1 VCEGRVVPRWFS
13 FFVPVVGFVVLG
25 VALPLGVLIWLLAH
39 HEPPYVLDRESMG
52 SARSALGGNPVA
64 MRPVSGVLDVVGDG
78 GTTAEY
84 ADGSTAT
91 MVRAANPSQVVDKF
105 GLSLPEKSSTSFSV
119 GGFTQRDARL
129 TDGRFART
137 IGTSG
142 MVFAFIARSIP
153 ALDRLVAQSAVRPN
167 RKRDIGNTVLDH
179 HAAMAIL
186 IGLGWFLAAL
196 ILATVA
202 VVRAAISLLAP
213 APSRAGP
220 LSS

>member
-1 VCEGRVVPRWFS
+1 MSPTARAPGWFS
-13 FFVPVVGFVVLG
+13 IVMPFVAFVVGGVL
-25 VALPLGVLIWLLAH
+25 LPLGVLIWLLAH
-39 HEPPYVLDRESMG
+39 HEPPYVLDREAMR

-64 MRPVSGVLDVVGDG
+64 MRPVSGVLDVIGDG

-91 MVRAANPSQVVDKF
+91 LVRAARPDQVVEKY
-105 GLSLPEKSSTSFSV
+105 GLSLPEKSSSSFSV

-142 MVFAFIARSIP
+142 SVFAFIAPSAP
-153 ALDRLVAQSAVRPN
+153 ALEGLVAQSAVRPN
-167 RKRDIGNTVLDH
+167 AKRDVGNTVLDD

-186 IGLGWFLAAL
+186 IGLGWFVAAL

-202 VVRAAISLLAP
+202 IVRAALSFN
-213 APSRAGP
+213 RA
-220 LSS
+220 LDAKT